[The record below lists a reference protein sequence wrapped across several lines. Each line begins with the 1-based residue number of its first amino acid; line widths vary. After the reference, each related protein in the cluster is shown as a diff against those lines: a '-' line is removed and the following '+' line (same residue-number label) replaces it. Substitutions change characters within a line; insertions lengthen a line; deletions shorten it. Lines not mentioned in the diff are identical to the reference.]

1 VDFCPRTAASHVDH
15 CLVPKPPK
23 VGQADL
29 GARGHKPALLSLR
42 NPERIRPRNRTK
54 LEVLAGPVGRGAVAL
69 DADHPRAPVPVAA
82 ELAAADEAR
91 EVEVVRNVGS
101 SWRRRYCRIIKI
113 TSVNGGMSACSAPI
127 TCACTD
133 IAAAPGVGRWRR
145 WRWRRHPHFGSES
158 RRRPQAQRN
167 QRYASEK

>member
-1 VDFCPRTAASHVDH
+1 DH

-69 DADHPRAPVPVAA
+69 DAEHPRAPLPVAA

-101 SWRRRYCRIIKI
+101 SWRRRYCRTIKI

-133 IAAAPGVGRWRR
+133 IAAGPGVGRSRCVCWSWRR
-145 WRWRRHPHFGSES
+145 QRPFGSEC
-158 RRRPQAQRN
+158 RPQAQRDE
-167 QRYASEK
+167 RYASEK